1 MHWYNPTKRVEED
14 ISTPMSEAEAIGMLS
29 WHPNSDE
36 FIEEYR
42 RKRMSNGIGEALVL
56 TGETFYQKH
65 RKERLP
71 E

>member
-1 MHWYNPTKRVEED
+1 MHWYNPTKRVQED
-14 ISTPMSEAEAIGMLS
+14 VPAPTSEAQTIGMLS
-29 WHPNSDE
+29 WHPHSNQ

-42 RKRMSNGIGEALVL
+42 RQRQSCRMVEALVL

-65 RKERLP
+65 RRERLS